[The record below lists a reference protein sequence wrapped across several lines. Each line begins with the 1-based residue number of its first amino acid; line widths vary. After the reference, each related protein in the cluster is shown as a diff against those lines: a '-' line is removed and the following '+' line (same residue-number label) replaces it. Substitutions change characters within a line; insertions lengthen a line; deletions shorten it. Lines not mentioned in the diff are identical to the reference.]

1 MLKTVLFWLLSLS
14 ILTSTLRNN
23 AEPMSSLP
31 ADFVETQITGNGLS
45 NTTAMALHPDG
56 RIFVCQQTGQL
67 RVIKN
72 NVVLTTPFITLNV
85 NSSGERGLLGVTFD
99 PNYATNRFVYVYY
112 TATTPT
118 IHNRVS
124 RQRRRRGSRQRSRP
138 PRSGDSQCDQPQRRC
153 NPFWS

>member
-1 MLKTVLFWLLSLS
+1 MDSLARPRWRC
-14 ILTSTLRNN
+14 T
-23 AEPMSSLP
+23 PMDASSFVNRP
-31 ADFVETQITGNGLS
+31 ANY
-45 NTTAMALHPDG
+45 
-56 RIFVCQQTGQL
+56 VC
-67 RVIKN
+67 IKN
-72 NVVLTTPFITLNV
+72 NVVLPAPFTTLTV

-124 RQRRRRGSRQRSRP
+124 RFTANAANEDVARSRQRGRTS
-138 PRSGDSQCDQPQRRC
+138 RSGDSRRDQPQRRR